1 MRGDST
7 QKVWRSRRAGNRIN
21 RKSCRLFKVGDL
33 VTRRMLTFF
42 FILTTLLNVNS
53 EAQADKR
60 VLKECR
66 IQTQKLTLQPGQKP
80 LRLAGTVLKTG
91 TMEYHLK
98 VKSDL
103 TVDVQLKTDSQLT
116 LDIYS
121 LVPPTPIQKK
131 VAQWSGPLSKSN
143 EYTFIVNNC
152 SGSTNVK
159 YQLLITLR

>member
-1 MRGDST
+1 M
-7 QKVWRSRRAGNRIN
+7 N
-21 RKSCRLFKVGDL
+21 
-33 VTRRMLTFF
+33 RRMLTYF
-42 FILTTLLNVNS
+42 FILTTLFNVTS
-53 EAQADKR
+53 EARADKR
-60 VLKECR
+60 TLKECR
-66 IQTQKLTLQPGQKP
+66 IQTQRLTLQPGQKP
-80 LRLAGTVLKTG
+80 LRLAGTALKTG
-91 TMEYHLK
+91 TVEYHLK

-143 EYTFIVNNC
+143 EYTLIVNNC
-152 SGSTNVK
+152 SGSTNMK